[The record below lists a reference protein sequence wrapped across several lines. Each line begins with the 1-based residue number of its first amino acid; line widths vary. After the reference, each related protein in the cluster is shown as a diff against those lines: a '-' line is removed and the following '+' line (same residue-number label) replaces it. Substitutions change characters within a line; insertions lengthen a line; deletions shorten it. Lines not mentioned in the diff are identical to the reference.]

1 MNLFSKFKNQS
12 SSHPC
17 LVCNK
22 KIGKDYSEVRYK
34 YQGGTGTA
42 YVCKKCSE
50 EMNKPNV
57 NKDVDYGESI

>member
-1 MNLFSKFKNQS
+1 MNLFSKFKKQS

-42 YVCKKCSE
+42 YVCKICSE
-50 EMNKPNV
+50 EMDQSNIDKETEDGFSV
-57 NKDVDYGESI
+57 

>member
-1 MNLFSKFKNQS
+1 MNLFSKFKKQKPG
-12 SSHPC
+12 HPC

-42 YVCKKCSE
+42 YVCKSCSNDMDKSNMDKE
-50 EMNKPNV
+50 TEDGFSV
-57 NKDVDYGESI
+57 